1 MHTHFRA
8 FFKKF
13 FEKIYLFTCS
23 HWEVPNY
30 RVFLKNF
37 YSTKS
42 PLTYLELQSQMTP
55 CFSEKMKKYFFS
67 YEIVCFYLP
76 QKSLH
81 LFGIGR
87 SKRNLFFRKFE
98 KFLKRLSVSK
108 NTLYLFLLA
117 ESV

>member
-1 MHTHFRA
+1 MHTHFCGFQR
-8 FFKKF
+8 
-13 FEKIYLFTCS
+13 
-23 HWEVPNY
+23 
-30 RVFLKNF
+30 KNF
-37 YSTKS
+37 YLEKDL
-42 PLTYLELQSQMTP
+42 LTYLELQSQMTP

-108 NTLYLFLLA
+108 NTLHLFLLA
-117 ESV
+117 EGV